1 MNCKV
6 LFIITLAFLLLS
18 GIGCSGKKEAK
29 PGKNDSTVTETGK
42 VESPQERF
50 LVSVNEDYTSLRL
63 YPSDKEIGRF
73 GVMKKGNLEAHTRF
87 YANGNLIGLFPDEKN
102 ETDDW
107 LLFFADKE
115 AGYKVLERGVERYY
129 TFLGKPRNCENVY
142 ILYMAPSSNWLACV
156 DNEGQMGLKIFFT
169 PSFVADIVNVK
180 YDKNG
185 LPVTIVLDSI
195 DMYAE
200 YSVNLQTQEILQTF
214 SKNYDH
220 TGYKP

>member
-18 GIGCSGKKEAK
+18 GISCSGKKEAK

-73 GVMKKGNLEAHTRF
+73 GVMEKGNLEAHTRF

-102 ETDDW
+102 DSDDW
-107 LLFFADKE
+107 VLFFADMK
-115 AGYKVLERGVERYY
+115 AGYKVLERGVDRYY

-142 ILYMAPSSNWLACV
+142 ILYMAPDSNWLACV
-156 DNEGQMGLKIFFT
+156 DNEGQMGTKIFFT
-169 PSFVADIVNVK
+169 PSFTPDTVNVK
-180 YDKNG
+180 YDTNG

-214 SKNYDH
+214 SKN
-220 TGYKP
+220 